1 MSGTE
6 DDPGAV
12 TKALRTVTPGAKGH
26 QDISMDTIGWVIF
39 LGLLVVLVPLLP
51 FLVVGW
57 VLIKL
62 FGFVHR
68 NVLGD

>member
-1 MSGTE
+1 MSQAE

-12 TKALRTVTPGAKGH
+12 TQVLRTVTPGSKGH
-26 QDISMDTIGWVIF
+26 RDISMDTFGWVLF
-39 LGLLVVLVPLLP
+39 LGMVVILVPLLP
-51 FLVVGW
+51 ILVVGW
-57 VLIKL
+57 VLTKV